1 MSIASELTNLE
12 GNIEDSYDAVNDM
25 GGVIPAQKN
34 MDNLDQAIRTIPQ
47 NQGTTYTAGNG
58 IDITN
63 DVISIDDTVV
73 AELSDLP
80 GVMTGATSSTAG
92 TSGLTPAPAVGDQDK
107 FLKGDGTWATVSGGP
122 TVHTV
127 TMYAYDGTINIA
139 LDDIPKVSF
148 NPAFEENN
156 VAVGIDNIVGW
167 FNAGEDVIIETT
179 GQRAKVISASTDIN
193 GDVYTFTIAV
203 NAMGDPWAATTATP
217 VASSGSCGVPYVID
231 FVLNTITHTKIAIP
245 HVPGKYTILLE
256 IVPVDYP
263 TASWTIDFQNVQ
275 NASWFVGIPSYDPLP
290 SWAVPVAV
298 PSGSRAESAAAFL
311 MMAHMSGM
319 AIELAA
325 IGVTNQQNVQVNTI
339 PYVTAKSFSSS
350 ITNSNGSVLP
360 IFSSANNA
368 TQQYQY
374 MPIANFFN
382 INMRKGIWPVMGTN
396 ISGAAYFELNFT
408 FIYRQ
413 SRGSNPSYGSLY
425 AEVTGS
431 GSLTNIRWDGTLK

>member
-1 MSIASELTNLE
+1 MAI
-12 GNIEDSYDAVNDM
+12 D
-25 GGVIPAQKN
+25 
-34 MDNLDQAIRTIPQ
+34 DN
-47 NQGTTYTAGNG
+47 TTYG
-58 IDITN
+58 
-63 DVISIDDTVV
+63 
-73 AELSDLP
+73 L
-80 GVMTGATSSTAG
+80 TGAQVKDLANRINNAG
-92 TSGLTPAPAVGDQDK
+92 GA
-107 FLKGDGTWATVSGGP
+107 

-127 TMYAYDGTINIA
+127 ELSAYDGSVAVA
-139 LDDIPKVSF
+139 LTDIPKVSF
-148 NPAFEENN
+148 NPVFEENS

-167 FNAGEDVIIETT
+167 FNAGEEVIIETT
-179 GQRAKVISASTDIN
+179 GQKAKVISASADSSGN
-193 GDVYTFTIAV
+193 AYTFTVAV
-203 NAMGDPWAATTATP
+203 NAMGDPWAATTTTP

-231 FVLNTITHTKIAIP
+231 FVLNTITNTKIAIP

-275 NASWFVGIPSYDPLP
+275 NSSWFVGIPSYDPLP
-290 SWAVPVAV
+290 SWAAPVAV

-325 IGVTNQQNVQVNTI
+325 IGISNQSTVQVNTI
-339 PYVTAKSFSSS
+339 PYVTAKSFGSS
-350 ITNSNGSVLP
+350 ITDSNGRVLP

-382 INMRKGIWPVMGTN
+382 ISMRKGIWPVMGTSV
-396 ISGAAYFELNFT
+396 SGASYFQLNFA
-408 FIYRQ
+408 FMYRQ
-413 SRGSNPSYGSLY
+413 SRGTSPSYGSLY

-431 GSLTNIRWDGTLK
+431 GSLTNIRWDGTIK